1 MDSLFAYTKRNS
13 PIHRTPAWIKL
24 LVLLATPVTV
34 YLTPVYVCL
43 SLMALFILL
52 ALLSRIGITR
62 FLRDLRP
69 IVIYCTMIAMIDVL
83 SWVFFNRERDIVT
96 QTSIL
101 MMLRLVCAT
110 EAASVFFR
118 TTGTYEIGKTLRGI
132 EKTVTFGHTRYAVS
146 GMFALF
152 LSFLPQIF
160 RTWSDIDSA
169 YRSRGG
175 KRGIGKILVLLP
187 VLITISMK
195 RAETTRLS
203 LLARD

>member
-24 LVLLATPVTV
+24 LILLATPVTV

-52 ALLSRIGITR
+52 VLLSRIGITR

-69 IVIYCTMIAMIDVL
+69 IVIYCAMIAMIDVL

-101 MMLRLVCAT
+101 MMFRLVCAT

-132 EKTVTFGHTRYAVS
+132 EKAVTFGHTRYAVS

>member
-13 PIHRTPAWIKL
+13 QVHKTPAWIKL
-24 LVLLATPVTV
+24 LILLATPVTV

-43 SLMALFILL
+43 CLMALFVLL
-52 ALLSRIGITR
+52 ALVSRIGVTR

-69 IVIYCTMIAMIDVL
+69 ILVYCTMIAMIDVL
-83 SWVFFNRERDIVT
+83 SWLFFNRERDIVT

-132 EKTVTFGHTRYAVS
+132 EKAVTFGHTRYAVS

-160 RTWSDIDSA
+160 RTWSDIDAA

>member
-1 MDSLFAYTKRNS
+1 M
-13 PIHRTPAWIKL
+13 
-24 LVLLATPVTV
+24 
-34 YLTPVYVCL
+34 
-43 SLMALFILL
+43 
-52 ALLSRIGITR
+52 
-62 FLRDLRP
+62 
-69 IVIYCTMIAMIDVL
+69 
-83 SWVFFNRERDIVT
+83 FFNRERDIVT

-101 MMLRLVCAT
+101 MMFRLVCAT

-132 EKTVTFGHTRYAVS
+132 EKAVTFGHTRYAVS

>member
-24 LVLLATPVTV
+24 LILLATPVTV

-69 IVIYCTMIAMIDVL
+69 IIVYCAMIAMIDVL

-101 MMLRLVCAT
+101 MMFRLVCAT

-132 EKTVTFGHTRYAVS
+132 EKAVTFGHTRYAVS

>member
-1 MDSLFAYTKRNS
+1 MDALFAYTKYNS

-24 LVLLATPVTV
+24 AVLLATPVTI
-34 YLTPVYVCL
+34 YLTPVRVCI
-43 SLMALFILL
+43 SLMAVYILL
-52 ALLSRIGITR
+52 ALISRMGFTR

-69 IVIYCTMIAMIDVL
+69 IAVYCVMIAMIDVL
-83 SWVFFNRERDIVT
+83 SWLFFNRERDIVT
-96 QTSIL
+96 QTSML

-118 TTGTYEIGKTLRGI
+118 TTGTYEIGCTLMGI
-132 EKTVTFGHTRYAVS
+132 EKAVTFGHTKYAVS
-146 GMFALF
+146 GMFTLF

-160 RTWSDIDSA
+160 QTWSGIDAA

-175 KRGIGKILVLLP
+175 RRGIRKVLVLLP

-195 RAETTRLS
+195 KAETTRLS

>member
-1 MDSLFAYTKRNS
+1 MDSLFACTRCNS
-13 PIHRTPAWIKL
+13 PIHRAPAWIKL
-24 LVLLATPVTV
+24 LVLLATPVTIH
-34 YLTPVYVCL
+34 LTPIYVCF
-43 SLMALFILL
+43 SLMAFYVLL
-52 ALLSRIGITR
+52 ALVSRMGFTR

-69 IVIYCTMIAMIDVL
+69 IAVYCVMISMIDVL

-96 QTSIL
+96 QTSML

-118 TTGTYEIGKTLRGI
+118 TTGTYEIGNTLRGI
-132 EKTVTFGHTRYAVS
+132 EKAITFGHTKYAVS
-146 GMFALF
+146 GMFTLF

-160 RTWSDIDSA
+160 RTWSGIDAA

-175 KRGIGKILVLLP
+175 RRGIRKVLVLLP

-195 RAETTRLS
+195 KAETTRLS

>member
-1 MDSLFAYTKRNS
+1 MDSLFAYIKRNS

-69 IVIYCTMIAMIDVL
+69 IVIYCAMIAMIDVL

-101 MMLRLVCAT
+101 MMFRLVCAT

-132 EKTVTFGHTRYAVS
+132 EKAVTFGHTRYAVS

>member
-69 IVIYCTMIAMIDVL
+69 IAIYCAMIAMIDVL

-101 MMLRLVCAT
+101 MMFRLVCAT

-132 EKTVTFGHTRYAVS
+132 EKAVTFGHTRYAVS